1 MRKPIVIL
9 ILIFIA
15 VAGLVYFQN
24 SSRENKERI
33 IKLKATFRMGGAIY
47 KGYEMRED
55 TLVFKFERKGDFFTQ
70 AIETK
75 EVTTGEK
82 LSPKR
87 VIMEVTTNGETKTY
101 EAKFIDESEEIALYE
116 ASELE

>member
-1 MRKPIVIL
+1 MRKPTVIL

-15 VAGLVYFQN
+15 VAGLVYFH
-24 SSRENKERI
+24 SSSGENKERI

-47 KGYEMRED
+47 TGYEMRGD

-75 EVTTGEK
+75 EVTTEEK
-82 LSPKR
+82 LSPKG
-87 VIMEVTTNGETKTY
+87 VIMEVITNGETKTY